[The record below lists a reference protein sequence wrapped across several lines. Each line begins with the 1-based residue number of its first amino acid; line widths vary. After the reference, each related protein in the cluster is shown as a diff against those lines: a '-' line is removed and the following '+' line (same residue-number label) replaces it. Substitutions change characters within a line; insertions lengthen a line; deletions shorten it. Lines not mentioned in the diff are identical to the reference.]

1 MLRGFPGG
9 ASGKEPACQC
19 RRRKRHGFDPQDH
32 LEEGTATHSSIL
44 AWRIPWTE
52 EPGVLPSIGSQ
63 RVRPDWS
70 NLAHTAHTW
79 EALELSGTHQFF
91 PFSEPL
97 IQAVT
102 WINTKCLTGL
112 PGLTSAIY
120 SSRVIRDSS
129 YNTNP
134 SHGETG
140 SLLASP
146 DARTA
151 TTYACVKVIKT
162 GVGSSFGTQ
171 LWVEELT
178 TLHLEAAVNNIQ
190 MAGRWT
196 GQRVQVLPQINCNK
210 NKGMEGKLQIKT

>member
-1 MLRGFPGG
+1 MQETQEIWVWSLGR
-9 ASGKEPACQC
+9 E
-19 RRRKRHGFDPQDH
+19 DH

-52 EPGVLPSIGSQ
+52 EPGVLSSIGSQ

-70 NLAHTAHTW
+70 NLAHTTHTC
-79 EALELSGTHQFF
+79 EALDLSGTHHFF

-97 IQAVT
+97 IQAVI
-102 WINTKCLTGL
+102 WINTKRLTGL

-140 SLLASP
+140 SLLVSP
-146 DARTA
+146 DERTA
-151 TTYACVKVIKT
+151 TTYAWVKVIKP

-171 LWVEELT
+171 PWVEELT
-178 TLHLEAAVNNIQ
+178 TLNLEAAINNIQ
-190 MAGRWT
+190 TAGRWT
-196 GQRVQVLPQINCNK
+196 GQRVQVLPQIICK
-210 NKGMEGKLQIKT
+210 EKRERD